1 MSQEESGEPKS
12 HTLEP
17 PSTVES
23 LAVID
28 QAELNPSS
36 YRIPAGGTEGCFK
49 DLHNG
54 HPVRLYLL
62 FTLSSAVSPLLDS
75 FQSQ

>member
-1 MSQEESGEPKS
+1 MSLNEYGEPKS
-12 HTLEP
+12 QTLER

-23 LAVID
+23 LAAID
-28 QAELNPSS
+28 QAELDPST
-36 YRIPAGGTEGCFK
+36 YRIPAGGMEGCFK

-54 HPVRLYLL
+54 LPVTLYLL